1 MPDDG
6 APAAAAE
13 AEAPRTTKV
22 TILEDDKER
31 REARK
36 ARVAVL
42 AAADDEDIEKIKAHT
57 MHKMVT
63 DNANGTKVLF
73 LTRKQADLVTGDRVA
88 ISRMLNQGFD
98 IPDPKLVINLLG
110 SLGYQDAADPD
121 QLHKRRELL
130 DEYMAKPIARS
141 QPGSAKRGPRQR

>member
-1 MPDDG
+1 MPDDGAGG

-13 AEAPRTTKV
+13 AETSKV
-22 TILEDDKER
+22 TILEDVKER

-36 ARVAVL
+36 KRVAEL

-73 LTRKQADLVTGDRVA
+73 LTRKQAELVRKTWAVA
-88 ISRMLNQGFD
+88 HPPLDGTKAGETIVRTE
-98 IPDPKLVINLLG
+98 
-110 SLGYQDAADPD
+110 ADVA
-121 QLHKRRELL
+121 
-130 DEYMAKPIARS
+130 DENVEA
-141 QPGSAKRGPRQR
+141 